1 MTAKYSIAYMITC
14 WHISAQDGLLAAQ
27 LHVRQYSTLL
37 SIAHRSTS
45 QPPFFEAPSQS
56 CRQEHSLQ
64 PHITLFFSQDGLSS
78 IVPHITTRK
87 VSVSVQ
93 DFCNL
98 LGGGLVSLST
108 LHPDTLVALAGL
120 SSGAVICEYK
130 YRKADV
136 LKVLPGTTEGE
147 EVAGVK
153 EEEEDEQFDAPVI
166 FAELP
171 TKSKEADVK
180 DEVVATDPDV
190 MQVEQV
196 QDVESAVEE
205 EDECKCLPIF
215 LMYSN
220 QLTDVL
226 RHVAAV

>member
-1 MTAKYSIAYMITC
+1 M
-14 WHISAQDGLLAAQ
+14 
-27 LHVRQYSTLL
+27 
-37 SIAHRSTS
+37 
-45 QPPFFEAPSQS
+45 
-56 CRQEHSLQ
+56 
-64 PHITLFFSQDGLSS
+64 
-78 IVPHITTRK
+78 
-87 VSVSVQ
+87 
-93 DFCNL
+93 
-98 LGGGLVSLST
+98 SLST